1 MRAFICSV
9 VLFII
14 IIGGVIGNAFYVSF
28 VADRLEQYADRL
40 KNNKSPTNTLE
51 ELWDFWNMHRKFT
64 AISVET
70 KELDAIEKIIL
81 TLELSAETGAEFEF
95 ENCRRLLKEA
105 ATELSRLERL
115 SMESIF

>member
-14 IIGGVIGNAFYVSF
+14 IIGGVVGNAVYISF
-28 VADRLEQYADRL
+28 VAGRLERYADL
-40 KNNKSPTNTLE
+40 LENSNSPDSTLD
-51 ELWDFWNMHRKFT
+51 ELWDFWNTHRKFT

-81 TLELSAETGAEFEF
+81 TLELSSESGAKFEF
-95 ENCRRLLKEA
+95 ENYRRLLKKA

-115 SMESIF
+115 SVESIF